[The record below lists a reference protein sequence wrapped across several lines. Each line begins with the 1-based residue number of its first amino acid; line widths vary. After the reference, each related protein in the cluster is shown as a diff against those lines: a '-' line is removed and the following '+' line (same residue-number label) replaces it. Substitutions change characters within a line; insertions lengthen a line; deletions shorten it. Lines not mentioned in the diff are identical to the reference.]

1 MAASI
6 KVFMKG
12 EEEDKP
18 VIGIP
23 QVPKKLSKQLS
34 NQEGTKKVYFVDK
47 NYGLSNG
54 LKSAMNFSILHPMYQ
69 NMCEV
74 NCEIERID

>member
-1 MAASI
+1 MASI
-6 KVFMKG
+6 KVFMKD
-12 EEEDKP
+12 EEKDKP

-34 NQEGTKKVYFVDK
+34 NQDGTETVYFVDK

-54 LKSAMNFSILHPMYQ
+54 LATAMNFSILHPMSP
-69 NMCEV
+69 NMCEIK
-74 NCEIERID
+74 CKIERID

>member
-12 EEEDKP
+12 EEVDKP
-18 VIGIP
+18 VVGIP
-23 QVPKKLSKQLS
+23 QVPKKLSKQLT
-34 NQEGTKKVYFVDK
+34 NQDGTQTVYFVDK

-54 LKSAMNFSILHPMYQ
+54 LKSAMNFSILHPISS

-74 NCEIERID
+74 NCKIERID